1 MRIRENLGDNQS
13 FNDTRFSAET
23 FVSYAR
29 AHERTS
35 TFNRRLKARTRAW
48 NSQKF
53 SAEKRVS
60 LNDGLSHVLFSF
72 LRSFSIVWWVV
83 VGSVSQLK
91 TLPHRI
97 VHLYFQ
103 LFYIQIQTNLH
114 RKFFDLTQNKY
125 SIMIFRFAKF
135 ELKRPYWSHSTVR
148 FSADKL
154 TLLTKT
160 KTIINRR

>member
-1 MRIRENLGDNQS
+1 M
-13 FNDTRFSAET
+13 
-23 FVSYAR
+23 VP
-29 AHERTS
+29 
-35 TFNRRLKARTRAW
+35 
-48 NSQKF
+48 
-53 SAEKRVS
+53 
-60 LNDGLSHVLFSF
+60 
-72 LRSFSIVWWVV
+72 
-83 VGSVSQLK
+83 SVSQLN

-125 SIMIFRFAKF
+125 SIMIYRFAKF
-135 ELKRPYWSHSTVR
+135 ELKRPSWSHSTVR

-160 KTIINRR
+160 KTITNRRWPDLIMFGQKKLSISCKSGIFWKIFFSFQYFCLNKSGHLEKHCLSCVNCQNVKLFVT